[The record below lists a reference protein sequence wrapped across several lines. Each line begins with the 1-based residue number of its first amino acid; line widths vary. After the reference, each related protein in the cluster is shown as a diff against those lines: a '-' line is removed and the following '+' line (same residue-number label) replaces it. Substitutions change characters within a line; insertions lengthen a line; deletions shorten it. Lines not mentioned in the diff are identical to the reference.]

1 MPLTPDLPF
10 PKSPADAI
18 RSKDWNDH
26 VKETQRLD
34 VAKVNKAGDAMTGP
48 LTIAGALGIGT
59 TGPKVP
65 LHVVGAALISD
76 GDGVAAA
83 TGKMAKGSLTI
94 GSTTASFGGGNG
106 WNANTA
112 GLMMETA
119 ATTEIAVH
127 HSNARLASI
136 AHYNNNKLTI
146 GRDMGW
152 GTIGSVVMNG
162 NLGVGVAEPGFK
174 LDVASRIRLRGEGGS
189 NTAGLWL
196 YHNTVNEDRAFVGM
210 ANDTHVGFYG
220 KGTAGTVGWGLLM
233 DVTNGNLTIKGRVAS
248 NNICTSVA
256 RFNKVDVVAKNWTA
270 MSDMS
275 LTFKADVTNNFLI
288 SAQINGVQALI
299 PNQGLQQKLI
309 AVYFRLLVDTNQ
321 VDLTRHE
328 FHQNGWELRG
338 VNLSRVLSLAAGQH
352 TVTVEWYTTDG
363 TASACWYGDT
373 RQIQVIE
380 L

>member
-34 VAKVNKAGDAMTGP
+34 VAKVSKSGDAMTGP

-59 TGPKVP
+59 TAPKAP

-76 GDGVAAA
+76 GDGFAVKD
-83 TGKMAKGSLTI
+83 GKMAKGSLTI
-94 GSTTASFGGGNG
+94 GSIASSFGGGNG

-119 ATTEIAVH
+119 ASTEIAVH
-127 HSNARLASI
+127 HSGTRIASI
-136 AHYNNNKLTI
+136 AHYNNNTLTI

-152 GTIGSVVMNG
+152 GPVANVVTNG
-162 NLGVGVAEPGFK
+162 NLGVGVPAPGQR
-174 LDVASRIRLRGEGGS
+174 LDVAGRIRLRDGGGG

-196 YHNTVNEDRAFVGM
+196 YQNTPNEDRAFVGM
-210 ANDTHVGFYG
+210 ANDNQVGLWG
-220 KGTAGTVGWGLLM
+220 NKGAQWGLLM
-233 DVTNGNLTIKGRVAS
+233 DVTNGHVAIKGRSSS
-248 NNICTSVA
+248 NNICTSVV
-256 RFNKVDVVAKNWTA
+256 RNNKVDVTAKDWTP
-270 MSDMS
+270 MPDMS
-275 LTFKADVTNNFLI
+275 LVFNAAVPNNFLI
-288 SAQINGVQALI
+288 VAQINGVQALV
-299 PNQGLQQKLI
+299 PNTPLRQELI
-309 AVYFRLLVDTNQ
+309 ASYFRLLVDNGQ
-321 VDLTRHE
+321 VDFTRYE

-338 VNLSRVLSLAAGQH
+338 VYLSRIVALSPGQH
-352 TVTVEWYTTDG
+352 TVAVQWYTTNG
-363 TASACWYGDT
+363 ATSCCWYGDN